1 MFVCIVFVI
10 SIVNTVIALLLYRL
24 RAVNASIVVCF
35 TDNGRLLHDFTAT
48 IAFFVVLPIQ
58 HPRLT
63 LSFASA
69 SQKPRRWHAAAV
81 VLICICMMRK
91 LFGSLKANLP
101 PCTGSTVPFYIKPW
115 LVERNSVN
123 SQYRIPRDGSTFLCH
138 FQGPKTSN
146 CRHIVVGIKRV
157 CGRFAG
163 SFGSTRCSR
172 CFCFQK
178 MCPMHC
184 GRTTLPLLH
193 IILLFVSSFVLLSYY
208 LFNLYVVYCLSS
220 IIDSARYI
228 YYSIVIVV
236 RHNSNTLFFWYVR

>member
-1 MFVCIVFVI
+1 
-10 SIVNTVIALLLYRL
+10 
-24 RAVNASIVVCF
+24 
-35 TDNGRLLHDFTAT
+35 
-48 IAFFVVLPIQ
+48 
-58 HPRLT
+58 
-63 LSFASA
+63 
-69 SQKPRRWHAAAV
+69 
-81 VLICICMMRK
+81 MRK

-101 PCTGSTVPFYIKPW
+101 PCTAHGSLYIKPW

-123 SQYRIPRDGSTFLCH
+123 SQYRIPRDGSTLPLSRT
-138 FQGPKTSN
+138 QTSN

-193 IILLFVSSFVLLSYY
+193 IIFVAC
-208 LFNLYVVYCLSS
+208 VVAFYCCCCCCLSS
-220 IIDSARYI
+220 IIDSARCI
-228 YYSIVIVV
+228 LLLCV
-236 RHNSNTLFFWYVR
+236 RHN